1 MTMLLMKMRNMM
13 RIELKSTIDD
23 DNDDNGDN
31 DENDDNDDNDD
42 NDGDDVDDE
51 TDQHWLI
58 SLLLRVFPKRKVMY
72 WIVTSSP
79 AAMST

>member
-1 MTMLLMKMRNMM
+1 MLLMKMRNM
-13 RIELKSTIDD
+13 IELKSTIDD

-31 DENDDNDDNDD
+31 DEND
-42 NDGDDVDDE
+42 GDDE